1 MLVRINTAHRM
12 PIDGHLAV
20 LGGER
25 VFCSE
30 FKLDCACTRTT
41 CCQAAEVISPGFEA
55 HRASLELLVR
65 VMADCVQGLA
75 MPRRQE
81 ARHVRQCLRR

>member
-41 CCQAAEVISPGFEA
+41 CCQAAEVIRPGL
-55 HRASLELLVR
+55 RGTP
-65 VMADCVQGLA
+65 GLA
-75 MPRRQE
+75 RIACPR
-81 ARHVRQCLRR
+81 HG